1 MDKGGTRDFSGQTDF
16 GKVKVSLKVFV
27 DTLGLLR
34 LKGRFENEA
43 LDYNGKYPLILRS
56 LENSF
61 FTKLILDSHNIR
73 LKVFYVPCA
82 IGIKEDHY

>member
-1 MDKGGTRDFSGQTDF
+1 MDKGGTRDFLGQTDF

-43 LDYNGKYPLILRS
+43 LDYNGKHPLILRS
-56 LENSF
+56 LEN
-61 FTKLILDSHNIR
+61 TKLILDSHNIR
-73 LKVFYVPCA
+73 LKVFYVPYA